1 MLVSALLAGLLS
13 TQAPAGET
21 TAYTIDIQ
29 DTGSEIVDVR
39 IGVRFRGDEDGVT
52 SLHLPSDWGGETELW
67 RNLDALT
74 VFGGDARIEPGE
86 TPDERVIRHAPGA
99 TLTASYRVLPDRPGA
114 PQAVAGDYYR
124 PVVTRDIVHLIGLT
138 YLVIPDTITEQVSV
152 ELDAPDG
159 WTLAS
164 DLEHAGLTSQAL
176 AESILVAGDF
186 RLETRSVN
194 GADLRIAIHGTHS
207 ASDEVF
213 GEMAEAVLRANQAYW
228 DDTGEPYL
236 ITVLPLGAEPG
247 MSSVGGTNLADSFAF
262 FATDNAESAI
272 LERILMH
279 EHVHTWNPNR
289 LGGLVDGPAQP
300 GEYWFS
306 EGFTDFLTQRAA
318 VRGAVWPAATA
329 LQSWNEA
336 LMENAQ
342 SAVRDAPNTA
352 IETGFWTDP
361 DFQRLPY
368 HRGMIFA
375 ALVDARIREA
385 TGGVMDLD
393 NVLHAMADEESETT
407 AAERF
412 ADTVLRVTG
421 LDISD
426 LVQRHIVEGVPVSL
440 PTSGFGACG
449 PVETFEQPVFEY
461 GMTGGFDED
470 GEFIIQSVDPDGPA
484 APAGFLPGMRIVER
498 LEGAVGD
505 ASVDSV
511 LRVELDGEVQD
522 LRYRPTNGEILT
534 VQQIVPGSEAESAA
548 CAGLLGGD

>member
-1 MLVSALLAGLLS
+1 MLTLAVLAGSLLAQPS
-13 TQAPAGET
+13 VDET
-21 TAYTIDIQ
+21 TAYSIEIR
-29 DTGSEIVDVR
+29 DTDSGPADVHVS
-39 IGVRFRGDEDGVT
+39 IRFRGDDDGT
-52 SLHLPSDWGGETELW
+52 TALHLPSEWGGEWELW
-67 RNLDALT
+67 NNLAGFEVSGAETRIEAGESPDTSVIHHTPGAALT
-74 VFGGDARIEPGE
+74 VRYRI
-86 TPDERVIRHAPGA
+86 T
-99 TLTASYRVLPDRPGA
+99 PDRPGA

-124 PVVTRDIVHLIGLT
+124 PVVTESIIHLIGTT
-138 YLVIPDTITEQVSV
+138 YLAVPDTITERVSV

-159 WTLAS
+159 WAIGS
-164 DLEHAGLTSQAL
+164 DLEHGSLTPQSL

-186 RLETRSVN
+186 RIETRTIN
-194 GADLRIAIHGTHS
+194 GAELRIAIHGSHA
-207 ASDEVF
+207 ASDDDF
-213 GEMAEAVLRANQAYW
+213 ANMAEAVLRANQAYW
-228 DDTGEPYL
+228 NDTGEPYL
-236 ITVLPLGAEPG
+236 ITVLPLGASPG

-262 FATDNAESAI
+262 FATANAEVEI

-289 LGGLVDGPAQP
+289 IGGLVDGPEQP

-318 VRGAVWPAATA
+318 VRGAVWSAATA

-342 SAVRDAPNTA
+342 SAVRDAPNSA

-375 ALVDARIREA
+375 ALVDARIRETTDGA
-385 TGGVMDLD
+385 MDLD
-393 NVLHAMADEESETT
+393 DVMYAMAAEESEAT

-412 ADTVLRVTG
+412 AETVLRVTG

-440 PTSGFGACG
+440 PASGFGACG
-449 PVETFEQPVFEY
+449 RVETFDQPVFEY
-461 GMTGGFDED
+461 GMTGGFDEA
-470 GEFIIQSVDPDGPA
+470 GEFIIESVDPEGPA

-511 LRVELDGEVQD
+511 LRVELDGEIQD

-534 VQQIVPGSEAESAA
+534 VQQIVPGSEAGSVA
-548 CAGLLGGD
+548 CTGLLSGN